1 GGGEALR
8 AHGHAIHRG
17 EPPGRRQQPRRR
29 DRGQGAAG
37 RVHPAADFGELH
49 GQPQRLQAHL
59 RSDQRHHADHPGL
72 RRALRGGDPSVGA
85 GQQPEGVRRVR
96 EEAAGEAGLRLLGQ
110 RQHHAR
116 RQRVLSRCRQDQ
128 GPAHS
133 VQGHRAGGGGHHRRP
148 GAARVR
154 RRAGDAAAREGRAP
168 ARARRDDR
176 QAHRGR
182 PRLAD
187 GRRVRLS
194 RLRGDQLARP
204 GGAEGPAAR
213 HRRALEPGNRRG
225 GEGRRDEEEP
235 GRRWPRAG
243 GRLAG
248 ALRPDS
254 EERDGALGQGRP
266 AGRHKGGLTMLR
278 KLLVLALWLPAWALA
293 QSYPLSYPS
302 KPVRIVLPFGPG
314 GVADITTRTIA
325 PKMSEGLGQQVVV
338 ENMPGA
344 GGIRAAE
351 TVARA
356 EPDGHTLLLLTNG
369 NAVSQALFKSLP
381 YDPVNDFAMISTVGY
396 FSMVIVTG
404 ANSKY
409 KTLQDVIAA
418 AKQNPGKLNIGTI
431 SPGGTQHLAGELF
444 RSSAGMDALVVPHK
458 TTGEVVIGVRNGNL
472 DVGVDFIAPLISGIK
487 SGDLRAL
494 AVTAGKRQPQLPDV
508 PTAQEAG
515 VK

>member
-1 GGGEALR
+1 
-8 AHGHAIHRG
+8 
-17 EPPGRRQQPRRR
+17 
-29 DRGQGAAG
+29 
-37 RVHPAADFGELH
+37 
-49 GQPQRLQAHL
+49 
-59 RSDQRHHADHPGL
+59 
-72 RRALRGGDPSVGA
+72 
-85 GQQPEGVRRVR
+85 
-96 EEAAGEAGLRLLGQ
+96 
-110 RQHHAR
+110 
-116 RQRVLSRCRQDQ
+116 
-128 GPAHS
+128 
-133 VQGHRAGGGGHHRRP
+133 
-148 GAARVR
+148 
-154 RRAGDAAAREGRAP
+154 
-168 ARARRDDR
+168 
-176 QAHRGR
+176 
-182 PRLAD
+182 
-187 GRRVRLS
+187 
-194 RLRGDQLARP
+194 
-204 GGAEGPAAR
+204 
-213 HRRALEPGNRRG
+213 
-225 GEGRRDEEEP
+225 
-235 GRRWPRAG
+235 
-243 GRLAG
+243 
-248 ALRPDS
+248 
-254 EERDGALGQGRP
+254 
-266 AGRHKGGLTMLR
+266 MLR

-381 YDPVNDFAMISTVGY
+381 YDPLNDFAMISTVGY
-396 FSMVIVTG
+396 FSMVIVAG

-487 SGDLRAL
+487 AGDLRAL

-515 VK
+515 VRGYDVASWNALAAPAKTPAAVIRRVHDELAKALAAPEVQKRFAELGVEPRASTPEHLREFFVSESQRWAKVVEAAKIPKQ